1 VKIHA
6 PDRFIQLAIK
16 ALDHDYE
23 YTRAVQ
29 SQDTECREVAE
40 YFREIERMG
49 RVVKRAHPRPRRNG
63 PGVGLGL

>member
-1 VKIHA
+1 VKIDA

-16 ALDHDYE
+16 ALDHYYE

-29 SQDTECREVAE
+29 REDTEYREAAD

-49 RVVKRAHPRPRRNG
+49 PGREESTGVAKKKRA
-63 PGVGLGL
+63 